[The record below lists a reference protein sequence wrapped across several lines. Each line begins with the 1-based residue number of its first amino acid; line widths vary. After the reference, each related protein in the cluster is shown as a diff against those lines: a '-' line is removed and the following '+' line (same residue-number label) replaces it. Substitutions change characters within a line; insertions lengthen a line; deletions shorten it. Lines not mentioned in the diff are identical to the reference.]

1 MMQVCWREV
10 LPGLKPPGPSQRAGG
25 ALLQALA
32 WLPDDSSL
40 AAVDCHGNLALF
52 SMNGCL
58 QTLNV
63 AARSPAAPSKVYIT
77 PLLWCH
83 MHVI

>member
-1 MMQVCWREV
+1 MQVCWREV
-10 LPGLKPPGPSQRAGG
+10 VPGLKPFGPSQRAGG

-40 AAVDCHGNLALF
+40 AAIDCHGNLALF

-58 QTLNV
+58 QTLNFTGV
-63 AARSPAAPSKVYIT
+63 SPAAHSKVYIT
-77 PLLWCH
+77 HLLCCQ